1 MRSAVAH
8 VLNHV
13 CFTLGFAVTNRHF
26 PLAQQKKE
34 KPTSAPHD
42 RPAESCNSEELSPCL
57 FLAVQIDWI
66 APLDFSHFEGCPAAP
81 LSHLLP
87 ARLWPTC
94 SPAEGCRKRAG
105 DIPKITQQRFLRPW
119 PVITRQE
126 AWEAVP
132 GQQAPTQ
139 GIGRSGYWQAG
150 GIDVP
155 VLPPPQ
161 YLPHQDVQFGPSSSL
176 QPFSAHFLSFWPS
189 YFQERAEHRFV
200 RISTIFWGQNC

>member
-26 PLAQQKKE
+26 PLAQQRKE
-34 KPTSAPHD
+34 KPRSAPYD

-66 APLDFSHFEGCPAAP
+66 APLDFSHFEGCPTAP

-87 ARLWPTC
+87 AWLWPTC

-105 DIPKITQQRFLRPW
+105 DIPKITQQRFLKILACNNPR
-119 PVITRQE
+119 
-126 AWEAVP
+126 
-132 GQQAPTQ
+132 GGMGSSTQ
-139 GIGRSGYWQAG
+139 TTGSNSGYWEIRLLTGRWNWCPSA
-150 GIDVP
+150 
-155 VLPPPQ
+155 PPPVST
-161 YLPHQDVQFGPSSSL
+161 PPRPRSGL